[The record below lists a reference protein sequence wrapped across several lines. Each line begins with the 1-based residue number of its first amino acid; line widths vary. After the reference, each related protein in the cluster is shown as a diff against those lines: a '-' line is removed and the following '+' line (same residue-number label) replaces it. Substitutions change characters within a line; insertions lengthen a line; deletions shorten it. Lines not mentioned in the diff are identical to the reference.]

1 MSNASAH
8 SGLGQCCLPIKRRRL
23 EESIEPML
31 DAAAFGNLECRCTF
45 AGFDF
50 SIMPRRLEV
59 LRRDLSV
66 ARGGTGLIFRYANL
80 PLQSKEEVAGECG
93 QSEKKLTKKFNSLT
107 YGKGAMRQQ
116 RQRTSYLDG

>member
-8 SGLGQCCLPIKRRRL
+8 SGLGQCCLPIERRRL

-31 DAAAFGNLECRCTF
+31 DAAAFGNLECRCAF
-45 AGFDF
+45 VGFDT
-50 SIMPRRLEV
+50 SIMPSSLGRACHTRLARRLEV

-66 ARGGTGLIFRYANL
+66 ACGGTGLIFRYANL

-93 QSEKKLTKKFNSLT
+93 QSEKI
-107 YGKGAMRQQ
+107 
-116 RQRTSYLDG
+116 